1 MYVKLK
7 NNTPTEWPV
16 SNAKIIHDNP
26 LVSFPKNMSLIDV
39 TNYGFA
45 PFQYAD
51 PPEYDQEYQT
61 CTEITPVLTDG
72 VYIQT
77 WQIADKYTA
86 EERTAYNKKK
96 EQDRLDALPDL
107 HRGTRNNFLQETDW
121 WATSDRTMTTAE
133 TTYRQALRDITSH
146 SNWPDLNADDWPTK
160 P

>member
-16 SNAKIIHDNP
+16 SNARIIHDNP

-51 PPEYDQEYQT
+51 PAEYDQEYQT

-72 VYIQT
+72 IYVQT

-86 EERTAYNKKK
+86 EERTAYNNKK
-96 EQDRLDALPDL
+96 EQGRLSALPDL
-107 HRGTRNNFLQETDW
+107 HRGTRNNLLQETDW

-146 SNWPDLNADDWPTK
+146 SNWPDLADADWPTK